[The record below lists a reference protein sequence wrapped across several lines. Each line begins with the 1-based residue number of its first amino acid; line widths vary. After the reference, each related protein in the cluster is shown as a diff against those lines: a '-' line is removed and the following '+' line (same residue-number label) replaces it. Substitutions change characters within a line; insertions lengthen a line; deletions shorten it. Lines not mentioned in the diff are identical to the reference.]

1 MLTKKLYEE
10 NIYQKECDA
19 EVVSIIE
26 KDNKFLVELNQTIF
40 YPEGGGQTS
49 DIGTIGNANVLD
61 VIEKGDKILHL
72 VDVSPTEKNVKC
84 KIDWAKRLD
93 NMQQHCGEHILSGV
107 IKSRYDGIN
116 KGFRMGE
123 DYVTIDINLPKITP
137 EMLKVIEQDA
147 NQAIYANV
155 PIHIHQVDTL
165 EDASK
170 FDVRKQITVNEDI
183 RIVEIQ
189 GVDCVA
195 CCGSHPKS
203 TGDVGIVKLLKAEK
217 YKGMTR
223 IYFKCGQRALTD
235 YQHKHAITSEL
246 CKKYSVE
253 TLNLLER
260 LQNEESKYNALRDRF
275 NSVKKKINDVKA
287 NDLKASMENNV
298 VVSFLESSDADDLTS
313 ISKRLMEE
321 TSSIVLLGSD
331 LDQKVILTHSG
342 DFDLHCGKLY
352 KEHVKSFNGRGGGGD
367 RMAQAVFTDL
377 LDAKGFFEKI
387 SEELKVY

>member
-1 MLTKKLYEE
+1 
-10 NIYQKECDA
+10 
-19 EVVSIIE
+19 
-26 KDNKFLVELNQTIF
+26 
-40 YPEGGGQTS
+40 
-49 DIGTIGNANVLD
+49 
-61 VIEKGDKILHL
+61 
-72 VDVSPTEKNVKC
+72 
-84 KIDWAKRLD
+84 
-93 NMQQHCGEHILSGV
+93 MQQHCGEHILSGV

-123 DYVTIDINLPKITP
+123 DYVTIDINLPQITS

-170 FDVRKQITVNEDI
+170 FDVRKQIMVNEDI

-203 TGDVGIVKLLKAEK
+203 TGDVGIIKLLKAEK

-223 IYFKCGQRALTD
+223 IYFKCGQRALAD
-235 YQHKHAITSEL
+235 YQHKHTITSKL

-260 LQNEESKYNALRDRF
+260 LQNEESKYIALRDRF
-275 NSVKKKINDVKA
+275 NSVKKEK
-287 NDLKASMENNV
+287 
-298 VVSFLESSDADDLTS
+298 
-313 ISKRLMEE
+313 LMMLRQM
-321 TSSIVLLGSD
+321 I
-331 LDQKVILTHSG
+331 
-342 DFDLHCGKLY
+342 
-352 KEHVKSFNGRGGGGD
+352 
-367 RMAQAVFTDL
+367 
-377 LDAKGFFEKI
+377 
-387 SEELKVY
+387 

>member
-1 MLTKKLYEE
+1 MRTRKLYEE
-10 NIYQKECDA
+10 NIYLKECDA

-26 KDNKFLVELNQTIF
+26 KENQFLVELNQTIF

-287 NDLKASMENNV
+287 NDLKTSMENNV

>member
-377 LDAKGFFEKI
+377 TDAKEFFEKI

>member
-1 MLTKKLYEE
+1 
-10 NIYQKECDA
+10 
-19 EVVSIIE
+19 
-26 KDNKFLVELNQTIF
+26 
-40 YPEGGGQTS
+40 
-49 DIGTIGNANVLD
+49 
-61 VIEKGDKILHL
+61 
-72 VDVSPTEKNVKC
+72 
-84 KIDWAKRLD
+84 
-93 NMQQHCGEHILSGV
+93 MQQHCGEHILSGV

-123 DYVTIDINLPKITP
+123 DYVTIDINLPQITS

-155 PIHIHQVDTL
+155 PIHIHQVDTWRMQANLML
-165 EDASK
+165 ES
-170 FDVRKQITVNEDI
+170 RLWLM
-183 RIVEIQ
+183 RIYELLKYKALIVLH
-189 GVDCVA
+189 V
-195 CCGSHPKS
+195 CGSHPK
-203 TGDVGIVKLLKAEK
+203 IYRRCWNYKNYLKLRNI
-217 YKGMTR
+217 KGMTR
-223 IYFKCGQRALTD
+223 IYFKCGQRALAD
-235 YQHKHAITSEL
+235 YQHKHTITSKL

-260 LQNEESKYNALRDRF
+260 LQNEESKYIALRDRF

-287 NDLKASMENNV
+287 NDLKATMENNV
-298 VVSFLESSDADDLTS
+298 VISFLEASDADDLTS
-313 ISKRLMEE
+313 ISKRLTEE

-387 SEELKVY
+387 SEELKVNSKDKDSNIE

>member
-26 KDNKFLVELNQTIF
+26 NDNKFLVELNQTIF